1 MQENYNQP
9 PDEIPLGAFGSSG
22 SGGGQGRGGEQGRP
36 GDLGP
41 PGRSGQPGIPGPPGN
56 PGPQPDI
63 QPFLEQIQQ
72 SQGGEK
78 GPAPD
83 PFSYMQAQVGP
94 VGPRGGPGNIFN
106 YFRIKT
112 HLISSW
118 FSPNRYARPSR
129 PTGFPRTH
137 G

>member
-9 PDEIPLGAFGSSG
+9 PDEIPLGAFGSAG
-22 SGGGQGRGGEQGRP
+22 NGGGQGRGGEQGRP

-63 QPFLEQIQQ
+63 QPFLEQIQT

-78 GPAPD
+78 GPSPD

-94 VGPRGGPGNIFN
+94 VGPRGGPGNIFT
-106 YFRIKT
+106 YFRKNPFDFFMV
-112 HLISSW
+112 
-118 FSPNRYARPSR
+118 FSK
-129 PTGFPRTH
+129 
-137 G
+137 